1 MCLHRQFRHLAVYAS
16 GLALW
21 TFSLPLHAAPPATPA
36 GPAAAD
42 VKQAPSPFP
51 SEAPPVPEALR
62 RALQDRQ
69 YADALKAIDAAAA
82 DPKAAKDYLG
92 YLKGQTLHLAQKY
105 DDAVAAY
112 EAVEKNFAASRWA
125 SRARVGRAV
134 SLARKGDFRGAEL
147 IYREE
152 ATRLLSLERK
162 QEIADI
168 YLEFARSY
176 FKPADE
182 NQKAD
187 YNKALE
193 FFGKA
198 LEVGPKL
205 AEQAEIELL
214 MAQCYQQ
221 LNNFQEAAKRFE
233 KFSKDHPKSPLD
245 IEARFRLGE
254 SQLSLNQR
262 EEARRTW
269 QDLLAA
275 YPDNASARIP
285 EAAFNIAQTYNI
297 PNPQSDEDLS
307 LGIAALEAFL
317 KKYPTHKLAGAAN
330 LRIAASYISRGRYE
344 EAVKSLKRFLD
355 DPRYADRE
363 EAPQARN
370 LLGRSYQLQKK
381 FPEALA
387 AWRDYLVKHP
397 AHEAWSAV
405 QRQIIDTEFLLGYEA
420 REAKKYDEARR
431 LWSDFMARYP
441 LDPRNPSIL
450 YEFGRLE
457 YQQDKF
463 DEAIAEWRRLV
474 SKYPN
479 TNESSQ
485 AQFMIAA
492 TLEDKLHKLPEAL
505 KEYKKV
511 TWGNH
516 AAPAQQRIA
525 RLTAK
530 SMNIASE
537 RVFRSNETP
546 KIKLTTRN
554 IEKVSVR
561 AFAVDMETY
570 FRKMHLTQGVENLD
584 ISLIDPDSVFEFKV
598 PDYVE
603 HQQLE
608 HEIEV
613 PLPKDIN
620 GKAATSG
627 VLAVTVS
634 SATLEATTLVLQSDL
649 DIVVK
654 SSRDEVFVFAEN
666 LLTGKPWPGARLLI
680 SNGGKIFAEETA
692 GPDGVFQKDYKE
704 LREPA
709 DVRVFAVADG
719 NVASNV
725 VNLNGVG
732 LAQGLADKGYLF
744 TDRPAY
750 RAGQMVHVRGIVRRA
765 EGDAYT
771 IEKGKK
777 YKFEVYDARNRMI
790 RQDEVK
796 LDDFGGF
803 HAHFNLPGTCPP
815 GNYRLQ
821 ICDDDGRSYQG
832 AFTVH
837 EYQLEPV
844 QLSVQLDRKV
854 YYRGEEIEGKIVAKF
869 YYGAPL
875 VGREIRYQLAG
886 GRQMTGKTDEKGEV
900 AFKFP
905 TREFRESQ
913 TLPLTAQLPER
924 NLQTVQNLYLTTQ
937 GFSIDVSTVRSVYI
951 AGETF
956 EVTIKTTDA
965 EGKPTGQKLALHV
978 LEQTTVDHKVGERE
992 VEKREITTDAKE
1004 GKTRVTLKL
1013 DQGANY
1019 VLRVEGTDRFSNPI
1033 TGARPLQISDDK
1045 DAVRLRILAD
1055 RHTFKVGDTA
1065 KVQLHWREPPALALI
1080 TFQGA
1085 RVLAY
1090 QLVEL
1095 KTGVNDLPIPMT
1107 AKLAPNFELSVAVM
1121 TDARPPKEVAKRAT
1135 FRRFHNAASPFAVER
1150 DLRVQITQQRKDKV
1164 QGPIRPGDEIEVT
1177 VTTTDPQGA
1186 PVSAEVSVAM
1196 IEQALLNMY
1205 GSQVQP
1211 IQDFF
1216 RGNLRAPA
1224 VRTTSTVEF
1233 AYHPQTKPINARLL
1247 AEKDRVELATE
1258 EELRRRALG
1267 DVMQVAESV
1276 VAQQAQAAQAAEGLG
1291 VNSNGGL
1298 VGNVVNGQGALE
1310 YVEGTVGPPNQID
1323 AIANLAQNEFT
1334 ETKSISLGIAQ
1345 TQTIVDPRMV
1355 AQGQAGQQAK
1365 AENERDMFRGL
1376 NKRQFGVRQNRW
1388 GTIPGNGPASVAGT
1402 TPVFDSGSS
1411 YYEGESLSFDD
1422 RNPVSNLSINT
1433 LFFTGDD
1440 NAPTSHK
1447 LGFLAQNGQREV
1459 SVLNYDG
1466 SYAFVNLGDVQNE
1479 KLAGDLSGKLK
1490 AAGAVLVPMNGLQET
1505 GYWNPAVVTDKAGKA
1520 TVTLTVPERSTAWK
1534 ILAKGITTE
1543 TLAGEAEAEL
1553 VVKKDLFGE
1562 LKLPLAFTDGDD
1574 ANVLVSVH
1582 NDALEQGPIEI
1593 TLKTTIG
1600 GKSVEE
1606 KKTLTV
1612 KNKGLQEMTF
1622 KAALRLP
1629 EETLADPKDPK
1640 KVDPKTTAAPD
1651 PTTAL
1656 FELTLVAG
1664 DRRDVL
1670 RRAVPVQPYGM
1681 PVYSTAS
1688 GTATGDTTAWVEPPK
1703 DMKIRGASLQVI
1715 VGPTVERSLLDV
1727 VLGPVTACGFEMS
1740 RISSG
1745 LDTATSD
1752 LLASLG
1758 LQKMLTTTRDA
1769 GGPQT
1774 AALDTRVRSS
1784 IGLLISSQ
1792 SDDGG
1797 WSWTGQGGKSD
1808 RYATA
1813 RVVWALSLAKSNGY
1827 SVPDDAYEK
1836 AMTYVNAQIVAT
1848 AENDYD
1854 SKAILLQSLAAA
1866 GRGDFT
1872 LANRL
1877 YRNRPSLSNA
1887 ALAHLALAFVS
1898 MDRKPM
1904 AGDVLQLLGER
1915 NLADAAPRRRSAIA
1929 SLPWTNAESELRA
1942 LYLLALEQTAPGG
1955 AKAKEQIDWLLAHR
1969 AGNRWSPDKATGP
1982 ATLGLSQYYAKTR
1995 FQNEHYK
2002 LTVFVNDY
2010 QTQVLEFDADAGT
2023 QVIDVPVKL
2032 LKTGK
2037 QRINFQIAGRG
2048 RYAYQC
2054 LLSGF
2059 VPADELKNSTPDWYV
2074 RRYYEPAPRELD
2086 GQSIPRGFNMLQGN
2100 YTTFRNP
2107 LTQLPVGQRAQ
2118 VELDVNRTNLPAN
2131 TTDEQLEYL
2140 VVTDP
2145 LPSGATVI
2153 EQSVK
2158 GNFDRYEITP
2168 GAITFYIGTRR
2179 YVGDIRYDI
2188 HGYVPGSYR
2197 AAPTVVRN
2205 AYRPEQ
2211 WAVSQTKPLT
2221 VLPLGA
2227 VSADEYKLTPQE
2239 LYELGKR
2246 LFAKGELKEA
2256 AAHLTELLAKWNPA
2270 AEPYKES
2277 VRMLLDSHLQLG
2289 PPSEIVRYF
2298 EIVKEKWPELE
2309 IPFEKIV
2316 KVGAAYHEIGEY
2328 ERSFLVFRATVESSF
2343 LRESGV
2349 AGFLEAQGEFL
2360 RSVEVMGRLLGEYPP
2375 EPYAASARYALAQRV
2390 YAYAPQ
2396 AATDQKLREKK
2407 INKIDLIR
2415 QALVMLDNFLMAYPE
2430 DPAADQAAFS
2440 LANALL
2446 ELKNFAEA
2454 IRQCQRYVTLYPKS
2468 NFVDSYLYIIGYS
2481 HFALSQDEEALKICR
2496 QVAETKHVDKQ
2507 TGRETDSPNKW
2518 QAIYI
2523 LGQVYHSLGKAAN
2536 AVAEYTRVQD
2546 RYADAKQ
2553 AIDYFMHQ
2561 QIELP
2566 EVTTVKPGDAVEV
2579 ELKYRNVPRCDTRV
2593 YRIDL
2598 MKFSLLKRNLAGI
2611 TQINLAGIHPYH
2623 EALVELGD
2631 GKDYRDKTRKLA
2643 LPLKDEGAYL
2653 VVCRGNDLHASGLVL
2668 VSPLTVDVQEE
2679 TSSGLVRTTVKDTRK
2694 DSYLPEVHVKVIGT
2708 RNQDFVSGETDLRGV
2723 FSAQSIQGTS
2733 TVIAQADGNRY
2744 AFFRGRTELGP
2755 PPAAQ
2760 PAAGKPADPTAPKS
2774 GEGKDGELLKELQ
2787 MQNGILQQEQRMNL
2801 DNNYYQKNNKGVP
2814 VKAAF

>member
-1 MCLHRQFRHLAVYAS
+1 MRLHRQFPLVAVYPLS
-16 GLALW
+16 LALW
-21 TFSLPLHAAPPATPA
+21 TFAFPLHAAPPVPA
-36 GPAAAD
+36 VGPVAAEA
-42 VKQAPSPFP
+42 KPTPSPFP
-51 SEAPPVPEALR
+51 ADAPPVPEALR
-62 RALQDRQ
+62 RALQDRE

-112 EAVEKNFAASRWA
+112 EAVEKNFAASPWA
-125 SRARVGRAV
+125 RRARVGRAV

-152 ATRLLSLERK
+152 ATRLLSSERK

-176 FKPADE
+176 FKPADD
-182 NQKAD
+182 NQKPD

-198 LEVGPKL
+198 LEVGPKPT
-205 AEQAEIELL
+205 EQAEIELL
-214 MAQCYQQ
+214 VAQCYQN
-221 LNNFQEAAKRFE
+221 LGNFQEAAKRYEQFT
-233 KFSKDHPKSPLD
+233 KDHPKSPLD

-275 YPDNASARIP
+275 YPDNANARIP
-285 EAAFNIAQTYNI
+285 EAAFNIAQTYNV
-297 PNPQSDEDLS
+297 PNPQSDEDLG
-307 LGIAALEAFL
+307 LGVAALEAFL

-330 LRIAASYISRGRYE
+330 LRIVASYISRGRFE
-344 EAVKSLKRFLD
+344 DAVKSLKRFLD
-355 DPRYADRE
+355 DARYADRE
-363 EAPQARN
+363 ETPQARN

-485 AQFMIAA
+485 AQFMVAA

-530 SMNIASE
+530 SMTIASE

-561 AFAVDMETY
+561 AFAVDLETY
-570 FRKMHLTQGVENLD
+570 FRKMHLAQGVENLD

-613 PLPKDIN
+613 PLPKDVN

-666 LLTGKPWPGARLLI
+666 LRTGKPWAGARLLI
-680 SNGGKIFAEETA
+680 SNGGKIFAEEKTEA
-692 GPDGVFQKDYKE
+692 DGVFQKDYKE
-704 LREPA
+704 LHDPQ

-719 NVASNV
+719 NVASNM

-732 LAQGLADKGYLF
+732 LAQGLSDRGYLF

-750 RAGQMVHVRGIVRRA
+750 RAGQMVHVRGIVRQVKA
-765 EGDAYT
+765 DEYT

-777 YKFEVYDARNRMI
+777 YKFEVIDARNRMI
-790 RQDEVK
+790 RQEEVK

-803 HAHFNLPGTCPP
+803 HAHFNLPATCPP

-821 ICDDDGRSYQG
+821 ILDDDGHNYQG

-886 GRQMTGKTDEKGEV
+886 GRQMTGKTDDKGEV

-913 TLPLTAQLPER
+913 ALPLSAQLPER

-937 GFSIDVSTVRSVYI
+937 GFAIDVSMVRSVYI

-956 EVTIKTTDA
+956 EATIKTTDA

-992 VEKREITTDAKE
+992 VETREITTDAKE
-1004 GKTRVTLKL
+1004 GKARVTLKL
-1013 DQGANY
+1013 DKGANY

-1033 TGARPLQISDDK
+1033 TGVRPLQISDDK

-1080 TFQGA
+1080 TYQGA
-1085 RVLAY
+1085 RVLQY

-1095 KTGVNDLPIPMT
+1095 KTGVNDLSIPMT

-1121 TDARPPKEVAKRAT
+1121 TDARPPREKEKRAT
-1135 FRRFHNAASPFAVER
+1135 FRRFHEAASPFAVER

-1196 IEQALLNMY
+1196 IEQALLNMF
-1205 GSQVQP
+1205 GSNVQP

-1216 RGNLRAPA
+1216 RGNVRAPA

-1247 AEKDRVELATE
+1247 AEKDRVELAAE
-1258 EELRRRALG
+1258 EELRR
-1267 DVMQVAESV
+1267 
-1276 VAQQAQAAQAAEGLG
+1276 QAVNIAAAGP
-1291 VNSNGGL
+1291 
-1298 VGNVVNGQGALE
+1298 
-1310 YVEGTVGPPNQID
+1310 VEGRTIQSLDDVTDLKFSTRDPSIPFSGRHSDVEGID
-1323 AIANLAQNEFT
+1323 QLAELAQSIQATVQPDSSMAVGLQGRYGEFSSNLSL
-1334 ETKSISLGIAQ
+1334 ETNQ
-1345 TQTIVDPRMV
+1345 TQTVLDPQNAMHFRSFTKGR
-1355 AQGQAGQQAK
+1355 AGGGGQ
-1365 AENERDMFRGL
+1365 NT
-1376 NKRQFGVRQNRW
+1376 W
-1388 GTIPGNGPASVAGT
+1388 GTMPANGPAVVAGT
-1402 TPVFDSGSS
+1402 TPTNGSGAIP
-1411 YYEGESLSFDD
+1411 Y
-1422 RNPVSNLSINT
+1422 NPVN
-1433 LFFTGDD
+1433 GPWDVD
-1440 NAPTSHK
+1440 NDGNGVHDRIYNFSFSMGPNYGVGRDSTPTSVK
-1447 LGFLAQNGQREV
+1447 LGLLAQQGQREV

-1466 SYAFVNLGDVQNE
+1466 SYAFVNLGDVSNE

-1490 AAGAVLVPMNGLQET
+1490 ASGAVLVPLNGLQET
-1505 GYWNPAVVTDKAGKA
+1505 GYWNPAVVTDKSGKA

-1534 ILAKGITTE
+1534 ILAKGITTD

-1553 VVKKDLFGE
+1553 VVKKDLFAE

-1574 ANVLVSVH
+1574 ADVMVSIH

-1606 KKTLTV
+1606 KKTLSV
-1612 KNKGLQEMTF
+1612 KNKGLQELTF

-1629 EETLADPKDPK
+1629 EEAPVDPI
-1640 KVDPKTTAAPD
+1640 KVDPKAGATPD
-1651 PTTAL
+1651 PATAL

-1664 DRRDVL
+1664 ERRDVL
-1670 RRAVPVQPYGM
+1670 RRSIPVQPYGM
-1681 PVYSTAS
+1681 PVFSTAS

-1715 VGPTVERSLLDV
+1715 VGPTIERSLLDV
-1727 VLGPVTACGFEMS
+1727 VLGPVTACGYEMS

-1745 LDTATSD
+1745 LDAATSD
-1752 LLASLG
+1752 LLASLA
-1758 LQKMLTTTRDA
+1758 LQKMLNTTRDA

-1784 IGLLISSQ
+1784 IGLLVSSQ
-1792 SDDGG
+1792 ADDGG
-1797 WSWTGQGGKSD
+1797 WSWTGQGKTSD

-1827 SVPDDAYEK
+1827 VVPDEAYEK
-1836 AMTYVNAQIVAT
+1836 GIAYVNAQIVAT

-1904 AGDVLQLLGER
+1904 AGDLLQLLGER
-1915 NLADAAPRRRSAIA
+1915 NLADAAPRRRSALA

-1942 LYLLALEQTAPGG
+1942 LYLLALEQTAPGSKQ
-1955 AKAKEQIDWLLAHR
+1955 AQEQIDWLLAHR

-1982 ATLGLSQYYAKTR
+1982 ATLGLANYYAKTR
-1995 FQNEHYK
+1995 FQNEHYT

-2010 QTQVLEFDADAGT
+2010 QAQVLEFDADAGT

-2037 QRINFQIAGRG
+2037 QRINFQITGRG

-2059 VPADELKNSTPDWYV
+2059 VPADELRSSTPDWYV

-2086 GQSIPRGFNMLQGN
+2086 GQSIPRGFSGLQGQ
-2100 YTTFRNP
+2100 YTSFRNP
-2107 LTQLPVGQRAQ
+2107 LTQLPVGQRGQ
-2118 VELDVNRTNLPAN
+2118 VELDVGRTNIPAN

-2140 VVTDP
+2140 VITDP

-2153 EQSVK
+2153 EQSVQ
-2158 GNFDRYEITP
+2158 GAFERYEITP

-2179 YVGDIRYDI
+2179 YGNIRYDI
-2188 HGYVPGSYR
+2188 HGYVPGAYR
-2197 AAPTVVRN
+2197 AAPTVLRN
-2205 AYRPEQ
+2205 AYRHDQ
-2211 WAVSQTKPLT
+2211 WAVAAAKPLV

-2227 VSADEYKLTPQE
+2227 VSADEYRLSPQE

-2246 LFAKGELKEA
+2246 RFAKGELKEA
-2256 AAHLTELLAKWNPA
+2256 AGHLSELLAKWNLA

-2298 EIVKEKWPELE
+2298 EIVKEKWPDLE

-2349 AGFLEAQGEFL
+2349 AGFLESQGEFL
-2360 RSVEVMGRLLGEYPP
+2360 RSVEVMSRLLGEYPP

-2396 AATDQKLREKK
+2396 AATDQKLRDKK

-2430 DPAADQAAFS
+2430 DPAADQAGFS

-2446 ELKNFAEA
+2446 ELKNYAEA
-2454 IRQCQRYVTLYPKS
+2454 IRQCQRYVKLYPKS
-2468 NFVDSYLYIIGYS
+2468 DFVDSYLYIIGYS

-2496 QVAETKHVDKQ
+2496 QVAETKRVDKQ

-2523 LGQVYHSLGKAAN
+2523 LGQVYHSLGKAAD

-2623 EALVELGD
+2623 EAIVELGD

-2668 VSPLTVDVQEE
+2668 VTPLTVDVQEE

-2694 DSYLPEVHVKVIGT
+2694 DAYLPEVHVKVIGT

-2744 AFFRGRTELGP
+2744 AFFRGHTELGP
-2755 PPAAQ
+2755 PPAQPSQ
-2760 PAAGKPADPTAPKS
+2760 PAAGKPADSAPKS
-2774 GEGKDGELLKELQ
+2774 GEGKEGDLLKELQ
-2787 MQNGILQQEQRMNL
+2787 MQNGILQQEQRFNL
-2801 DNNYYQKNNKGVP
+2801 DNNYYQKNNKGVE